1 MRPPLGAECVQ
12 QLGLVK
18 VQYDRLQAVKE
29 ELPSLNPLSDHD
41 IYIKYHDVFEKEFG
55 TLGDKL
61 RLDLDE
67 TVKSTQLPVRRVP
80 IAMRVGLKAELDRL
94 EKRNVIGKIEKPT
107 EWVSNVVIVQ
117 KPNGQV

>member
-1 MRPPLGAECVQ
+1 
-12 QLGLVK
+12 
-18 VQYDRLQAVKE
+18 
-29 ELPSLNPLSDHD
+29 
-41 IYIKYHDVFEKEFG
+41 
-55 TLGDKL
+55 
-61 RLDLDE
+61 
-67 TVKSTQLPVRRVP
+67 VP